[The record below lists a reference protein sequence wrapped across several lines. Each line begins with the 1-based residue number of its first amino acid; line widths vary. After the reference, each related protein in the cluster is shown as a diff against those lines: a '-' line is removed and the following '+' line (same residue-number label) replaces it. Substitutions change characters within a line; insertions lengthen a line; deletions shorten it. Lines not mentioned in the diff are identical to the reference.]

1 MQYRSLSLAGVAL
14 AVLFSLSACQRSASS
29 NDRVVV
35 DHGGAQS
42 LTFLNGDLTLK
53 ADGQPPATITRDGK
67 LLIDGKPVALDSEQ
81 QRLLLAYRSQIE
93 AVGKQGVEVGKAG
106 AALGV
111 KAAGDAISGVLSGD
125 TEHIG
130 AQVEAQADKIK
141 QATLKI
147 CDQVAAL
154 RAAQDALMEKV
165 PAFRPYSTLDDSD
178 VSDCKHSA
186 A

>member
-1 MQYRSLSLAGVAL
+1 MQYRFLPLAGAAL
-14 AVLFSLSACQRSASS
+14 AALLSLSACQRSAT

-67 LLIDGKPVALDSEQ
+67 LLIDGKPVALDAEQ

-93 AVGKQGVEVGKAG
+93 AVGMQGVEVGKAG

-130 AQVEAQADKIK
+130 ERVEAQADKIK
-141 QATLKI
+141 QAALKI

-165 PAFRPYSTLDDSD
+165 PAFRPYSTLEDSD
-178 VSDCKHSA
+178 VRDCKNSA

>member
-1 MQYRSLSLAGVAL
+1 MQYRSLPLAGVAL
-14 AVLFSLSACQRSASS
+14 AVMLSLSACERSS

-67 LLIDGKPVALDSEQ
+67 LLIDGKPVALDAEQ

-111 KAAGDAISGVLSGD
+111 KAAGDAISGVLSGN

-130 AQVEAQADKIK
+130 EHVEAQADKIK
-141 QATLKI
+141 QAALKI

-154 RAAQDALMEKV
+154 RAAQDALMQKV

-178 VSDCKHSA
+178 VSDCRHSA